1 MSGRAALR
9 AVLIAGPLL
18 IAAAVVVLLSVGD
31 RPLLG
36 TNRVLPAS
44 YFAFVPPGGLA
55 CTGDPQLVPAG
66 TGQIVVRT
74 STDESGSLGVALR
87 RGGRTVARGT
97 LGGPYSAGDTAVPL
111 SAPVA
116 RATRAVVCVR
126 NGGAKPLGLKGTPA
140 GTAPGMRV
148 DGKPTTAI
156 FRIEYRGAE
165 RVSWW
170 SRIGDV
176 ARRFAEGKASFVG
189 SWTMWVALGL
199 TVVAVLLGLFLLF
212 GMPRRRAAWL
222 CAVVAVLNALAW

>member
-87 RGGRTVARGT
+87 RGGGGGAGRGAGGGGSGRGPPRARAAAGGG
-97 LGGPYSAGDTAVPL
+97 GGP
-111 SAPVA
+111 
-116 RATRAVVCVR
+116 
-126 NGGAKPLGLKGTPA
+126 GGGGGGHGGRP
-140 GTAPGMRV
+140 
-148 DGKPTTAI
+148 
-156 FRIEYRGAE
+156 
-165 RVSWW
+165 
-170 SRIGDV
+170 
-176 ARRFAEGKASFVG
+176 
-189 SWTMWVALGL
+189 
-199 TVVAVLLGLFLLF
+199 
-212 GMPRRRAAWL
+212 
-222 CAVVAVLNALAW
+222 